1 MQTIIIVVDSRKLE
15 NPDLDI
21 LYKLS
26 DCLDEY
32 SNHRISDNV
41 YDYLSDTKIGIWLCA
56 EDVEKDYPMMMD
68 YLSTHKVCGNDL
80 SKTAE
85 IYISE
90 KDTAELSECKKIYP
104 KDDEAC

>member
-32 SNHRISDNV
+32 SNHRISDNG
-41 YDYLSDTKIGIWLCA
+41 YDYLSDTKNWYMALCRR
-56 EDVEKDYPMMMD
+56 
-68 YLSTHKVCGNDL
+68 C
-80 SKTAE
+80 
-85 IYISE
+85 
-90 KDTAELSECKKIYP
+90 
-104 KDDEAC
+104 

>member
-32 SNHRISDNV
+32 SNHRISDNG
-41 YDYLSDTKIGIWLCA
+41 YDYLSDTKIG
-56 EDVEKDYPMMMD
+56 
-68 YLSTHKVCGNDL
+68 TG
-80 SKTAE
+80 
-85 IYISE
+85 
-90 KDTAELSECKKIYP
+90 
-104 KDDEAC
+104 